1 MKTYAVINKQS
12 GAEVHRYSS
21 ETPVEWEGFEFAAH
35 DHIEQPPE
43 PETPGVQP
51 AGPRRLTKMQF
62 TDRMGD
68 AAYAAILQMAK
79 TELAVEVF
87 VDRFRNATLDA
98 DGTSID
104 LDDPRTAAG
113 IDTIGQV
120 LTSMGVVSPTW
131 ADEVLNG

>member
-1 MKTYAVINKQS
+1 MKTYAVIHKQS
-12 GAEVHRYSS
+12 AAEVLRYSS
-21 ETPVEWEGFEFAAH
+21 EAPIEWEGFEFATH
-35 DHIEQPPE
+35 EHVEQPVA
-43 PETPGVQP
+43 PETPGAQP
-51 AGPRRLTKMQF
+51 VGPRRLTKMQF

-68 AAYAAILQMAK
+68 SAYAAILQMAK

-87 VDRFRNATLDA
+87 VDRFRNATPET

-113 IDTIGQV
+113 VNAIGAV
-120 LTSMGVVSPTW
+120 LGAMGVVSPTW